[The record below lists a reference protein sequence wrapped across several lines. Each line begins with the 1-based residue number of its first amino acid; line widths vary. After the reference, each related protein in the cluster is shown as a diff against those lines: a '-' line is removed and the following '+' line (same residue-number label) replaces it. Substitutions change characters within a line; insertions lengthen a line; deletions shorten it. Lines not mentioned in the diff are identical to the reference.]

1 MKMTIGNWKRWLV
14 NGVLILAIFLVVT
27 TWQGR
32 DLVSEQTPAPSFRLP
47 TLSGLSITL
56 EDLRGRRVLLYFF
69 APWCKVCDLSISN
82 LNWVRKLRDQELVSI
97 FAVALSYTELQSV
110 EAFLERNFLDVPVLL
125 GTPELLKS
133 YRIRAFPTV
142 YALNE
147 SGDIDGS
154 TVGYATT
161 LGLWWRTL

>member
-1 MKMTIGNWKRWLV
+1 M
-14 NGVLILAIFLVVT
+14 VLTIFLAVT
-27 TWQGR
+27 ACQGHN
-32 DLVSEQTPAPSFRLP
+32 LISKQIPAPSFRLHA
-47 TLSGLSITL
+47 LSGPPVPL

-82 LNWVRKLRDQELVSI
+82 LNWVRKLRGEESVSI
-97 FAVALSYTELQSV
+97 FAVALSYTDLLRV
-110 EAFLERNFLDVPVLL
+110 EDFLERNALDVPVLL
-125 GTPELLKS
+125 GTREILNA

-147 SGDIDGS
+147 SGNIDGS
-154 TVGYATT
+154 TVGYVTT

>member
-1 MKMTIGNWKRWLV
+1 MAFGNWKRWLL
-14 NGVLILAIFLVVT
+14 NGVLILAIFLAVT
-27 TWQGR
+27 AWQGR

-47 TLSGLSITL
+47 TFSGSPVAL

-69 APWCKVCDLSISN
+69 APWCKVCELSISN
-82 LNWVRKLRDQELVSI
+82 LNWVRKLRDEESI
-97 FAVALSYTELQSV
+97 ALLAVALSYKDLQTV

-133 YRIRAFPTV
+133 YNIRAFPTV

-147 SGDIDGS
+147 SGNIDGS